1 MSFFVCF
8 SSTSGLVGL
17 ATGILA
23 LLCLIKIQAMAQ
35 LNSPDMLPQPAKN
48 VMIRLCGS
56 RKCPCRPQRSSL
68 ENPRG
73 RGVSED
79 INFKESMKINW
90 NFQRVWGGCLNKK
103 PSVRW
108 VSITIHCTSHCIVSI
123 KFFACVL

>member
-8 SSTSGLVGL
+8 SSISGLVGL

-23 LLCLIKIQAMAQ
+23 LLCLIKIQTMAQ
-35 LNSPDMLPQPAKN
+35 LNSPDMLLQPAKK

-56 RKCPCRPQRSSL
+56 RKCPCRPQRGSL

-79 INFKESMKINW
+79 NNFKESMKINW
-90 NFQRVWGGCLNKK
+90 NFQRVGGEVCSNKK
-103 PSVRW
+103 PSVR
-108 VSITIHCTSHCIVSI
+108 
-123 KFFACVL
+123 